1 MAIEISGILLQKLPQ
16 QTGQGKNGPWVKQ
29 EFVIETQEQ
38 INRKI
43 CVSCW
48 GDKADTIN
56 QYAIGDTLK
65 LSVNI
70 ESREYNGRWYTDV
83 RAWKIEGENAGAS
96 TPAAPFRPVSDFTP
110 QNNTADSDCTFTATN
125 DESDDLAF

>member
-1 MAIEISGILLQKLPQ
+1 MAIEISGILIQKLPQ
-16 QTGQGKNGPWVKQ
+16 QTGQGKNGPWIKQ
-29 EFVIETQEQ
+29 EFIIETQEQ

-48 GDKADTIN
+48 GDKADSIHK
-56 QYAIGDTLK
+56 YAIGDSLK

-83 RAWKIEGENAGAS
+83 RAWKIDSGN
-96 TPAAPFRPVSDFTP
+96 VSVQSLNTTSEFTP
-110 QNNTADSDCTFTATN
+110 KSNPADSDCTFTAT
-125 DESDDLAF
+125 DDGADDLPF